1 MRKSGMTFEI
11 LLRAAL
17 VVGACVL
24 LLHFFPAHHAVCA
37 AGLLLLTTA
46 LLIRRHKKQKN
57 ELPDTRRISFSS
69 ETDPEND
76 GEFPTDIERIRS
88 GRASRAEAQKEK
100 KKEKSV
106 GKGRNGNARSPKDEG
121 YLGIGLDSVEEE
133 VFFWDD
139 DD

>member
-1 MRKSGMTFEI
+1 MTFWI

-17 VVGACVL
+17 VIGACVL
-24 LLHFFPAHHAVCA
+24 LLHFFPAHHAVCTG
-37 AGLLLLTTA
+37 GLLLLTAA
-46 LLIRRHKKQKN
+46 LLIRRCRNRKE
-57 ELPDTRRISFSS
+57 ELPDARRISFSS
-69 ETDPEND
+69 DMGPEND
-76 GEFPTDIERIRS
+76 GEIPADKERIRS

-100 KKEKSV
+100 KNEKSV